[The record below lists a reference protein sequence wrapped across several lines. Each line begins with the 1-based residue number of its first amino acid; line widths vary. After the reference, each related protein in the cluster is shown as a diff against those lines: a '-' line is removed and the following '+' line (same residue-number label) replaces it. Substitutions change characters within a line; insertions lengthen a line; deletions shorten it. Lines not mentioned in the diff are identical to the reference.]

1 MSLIESQKFAEQIT
15 EKYCDGIK
23 EKELYKKDQTCD
35 LLKKMKSLN
44 SFEYSKGNNKKM
56 KTNLFL

>member
-44 SFEYSKGNNKKM
+44 SFEYSKGNNKK
-56 KTNLFL
+56 K